1 MNVCSRAIENKS
13 RILINRLT
21 RELYNIWNKFWGIRF
36 GIRKSKCLS
45 KYLMVPAHI
54 IFIAC
59 CYSYILFSICY
70 RTGNPNPNK
79 TKKNYI
85 TNRRNKYIYYDNL
98 PFTLKSILKM
108 CLLDSFIYFTLLL
121 VYSYQLKYFCQLV

>member
-1 MNVCSRAIENKS
+1 
-13 RILINRLT
+13 
-21 RELYNIWNKFWGIRF
+21 
-36 GIRKSKCLS
+36 
-45 KYLMVPAHI
+45 MVPAHI

-121 VYSYQLKYFCQLV
+121 VYSYQLKYFCQVLQIDTICTVELFYKSFLSEQLSIPTKKTINIGMVLPVVYKKYTIEET